1 MNIDRP
7 LSEIFVEE
15 GLISRNELMEILAKR
30 EDTRESVGDLL
41 VRLKKITEKQNLAA
55 VGLQMGVPFID
66 LAKIDLEFDQAKI
79 ISHSVA
85 VRLLAVPIEVTD
97 VSATVAMVDPL
108 DLTALDELANI
119 TGRDIDPLLAT
130 ETDVRDAIFRTFGAY
145 DDLGEI
151 VGEAV
156 RGVDTDSVTLQ
167 AQDEEDQGSTNVV
180 ELREVGEGAPV
191 VKLVNAVLIR
201 AIAMRSSDI
210 HIEPQQRRVRVRVRI
225 DGLLQ
230 EVMVVPKDLQMPLTS
245 RIKLMAGLD
254 IAERRAPQDGRCTL
268 VAPQGEFDF
277 RVSTYPSV
285 FGETI
290 VIRILDKNAAMIDI
304 NKLGM
309 HQSGYRTLLN
319 RLQEPQ
325 GMILVT
331 GPTGSGKTTT
341 LYAGLHYLNA
351 IYRNIITIEDP
362 VEYQLDGIT
371 QANVNPR
378 AGITFAT
385 GLRSML
391 RQDPDV
397 ILVGEIRD
405 QETASIATEAALTGH
420 LVLSSL
426 HANDASSA
434 LTRLVDMGIEPFLLG
449 GSVSCSVAQRLVR
462 VNCPKC
468 LEEYKP
474 DPENI
479 RRLGLDPA
487 ATYVRGKGCENCSK
501 TGYRGRMGVYEV
513 LEMTSE
519 IRRMILAGKNASEI
533 QQTAI
538 NNGMLTLRQDA
549 SDKVLEG
556 RTTIEEV
563 VRVTAEQG

>member
-7 LSEIFVEE
+7 LSEIFVDE
-15 GLISRNELMEILAKR
+15 GLISRSELLEILAKR

-41 VRLKKITEKQNLAA
+41 VRLKKITEKQKLAA
-55 VGLQMGVPFID
+55 VGLQMGVPFVD
-66 LAKIDLEFDQAKI
+66 LAKTDLDFDQAKI
-79 ISHSVA
+79 IPHSVA

-97 VSATVAMVDPL
+97 VSATMAMVDPL
-108 DLTALDELANI
+108 DLTALDELSNL

-167 AQDEEDQGSTNVV
+167 AQEDEDSGTTNIV

-210 HIEPQQRRVRVRVRI
+210 HIEPHQRRVRVRVRI

-309 HQSGYRTLLN
+309 HRSGFKALTAK
-319 RLQEPQ
+319 LQEPQ

-426 HANDASSA
+426 HANDAASA
-434 LTRLVDMGIEPFLLG
+434 ITRLVDMGIEPFLLG

-479 RRLGLDPA
+479 RRLGLDPS
-487 ATYVRGKGCENCSK
+487 ATFVRGKGCEHCSK

-519 IRRMILAGKNASEI
+519 IRRMILAAKNASEI
-533 QQTAI
+533 QQMAI

>member
-1 MNIDRP
+1 M
-7 LSEIFVEE
+7 
-15 GLISRNELMEILAKR
+15 
-30 EDTRESVGDLL
+30 
-41 VRLKKITEKQNLAA
+41 
-55 VGLQMGVPFID
+55 
-66 LAKIDLEFDQAKI
+66 
-79 ISHSVA
+79 
-85 VRLLAVPIEVTD
+85 
-97 VSATVAMVDPL
+97 AMVDPL
-108 DLTALDELANI
+108 DLTALDELSNL

-151 VGEAV
+151 VGDAV
-156 RGVDTDSVTLQ
+156 RGIDTDSVTLQ
-167 AQDEEDQGSTNVV
+167 AQEDEDSGSATVV

-210 HIEPQQRRVRVRVRI
+210 HIEPHQRRVRIRVRI

-268 VAPQGEFDF
+268 LAPQGEFDF

-309 HQSGYRTLLN
+309 HPSGFKALTTK
-319 RLQEPQ
+319 LQEPQ

-341 LYAGLHYLNA
+341 LYAGLHHLNA

-426 HANDASSA
+426 HANDAASA
-434 LTRLVDMGIEPFLLG
+434 ITRLVDMGIEPFLLG

-468 LEEYKP
+468 LEQYNP

-487 ATYVRGKGCENCSK
+487 ALFVRGKGCEHCSN

-519 IRRMILAGKNASEI
+519 LRRMILAGKNASEI

-538 NNGMLTLRQDA
+538 NSGMLTLRQDA

-556 RTTIEEV
+556 KTTIEEV

>member
-15 GLISRNELMEILAKR
+15 GLISRTELMEILAKR

-41 VRLKKITEKQNLAA
+41 VRLKRISEKQNLAA

-66 LAKIDLEFDQAKI
+66 LAKTDLDFDHAKVI
-79 ISHSVA
+79 PHSVA

-97 VSATVAMVDPL
+97 VSATMAMVDPL
-108 DLTALDELANI
+108 DLTALDELSNL

-151 VGEAV
+151 VGDAV
-156 RGVDTDSVTLQ
+156 RGIETDSVTLQ
-167 AQDEEDQGSTNVV
+167 AQEDEDSGSATVV

-210 HIEPQQRRVRVRVRI
+210 HIEPHQRRVRIRVRI

-268 VAPQGEFDF
+268 LAPQGEFDF

-309 HQSGYRTLLN
+309 HPSGFKALTTK
-319 RLQEPQ
+319 LQEPQ

-341 LYAGLHYLNA
+341 LYAGLHHLNA

-426 HANDASSA
+426 HANDAASA
-434 LTRLVDMGIEPFLLG
+434 ITRLVDMGIEPFLLG

-487 ATYVRGKGCENCSK
+487 ALFVRGKGCEHCSN

-519 IRRMILAGKNASEI
+519 LRRMILAGKNASEI

-538 NNGMLTLRQDA
+538 NSGMLTLRQDA

-556 RTTIEEV
+556 KTTIEEV

>member
-15 GLISRNELMEILAKR
+15 GLISRTELMEILAKR

-41 VRLKKITEKQNLAA
+41 VRLKRISEKQNLAA

-66 LAKIDLEFDQAKI
+66 LAKTDLDFDHAKVI
-79 ISHSVA
+79 PHSVA

-97 VSATVAMVDPL
+97 VSATMAMVDPL
-108 DLTALDELANI
+108 DLTALDELSNL

-151 VGEAV
+151 VGDAV
-156 RGVDTDSVTLQ
+156 RGIDTDSVTLQ
-167 AQDEEDQGSTNVV
+167 AQEDEDSGSATVV

-210 HIEPQQRRVRVRVRI
+210 HIEPHQRRVRIRVRI

-268 VAPQGEFDF
+268 LAPQGEFDF

-309 HQSGYRTLLN
+309 HPSGFKALTTK
-319 RLQEPQ
+319 LQEPQ

-341 LYAGLHYLNA
+341 LYAGLHHLNA

-426 HANDASSA
+426 HANDAASA
-434 LTRLVDMGIEPFLLG
+434 ITRLVDMGIEPFLLG

-468 LEEYKP
+468 LEQYKP

-487 ATYVRGKGCENCSK
+487 ALFVRGKGCEHCSN

-519 IRRMILAGKNASEI
+519 LRRMILAGKNASEI

-538 NNGMLTLRQDA
+538 NSGMLTLRQDA

-556 RTTIEEV
+556 KTTIEEV

>member
-1 MNIDRP
+1 
-7 LSEIFVEE
+7 
-15 GLISRNELMEILAKR
+15 
-30 EDTRESVGDLL
+30 
-41 VRLKKITEKQNLAA
+41 
-55 VGLQMGVPFID
+55 
-66 LAKIDLEFDQAKI
+66 
-79 ISHSVA
+79 
-85 VRLLAVPIEVTD
+85 LLAVPIEVTD
-97 VSATVAMVDPL
+97 VSATMAMVDPL
-108 DLTALDELANI
+108 DLTALDELSNL

-151 VGEAV
+151 VGDAV
-156 RGVDTDSVTLQ
+156 RGIDTDSVTLQ
-167 AQDEEDQGSTNVV
+167 AQEDEDSGSATVV

-210 HIEPQQRRVRVRVRI
+210 HIEPHQRRVRIRVRI

-268 VAPQGEFDF
+268 LAPQGEFDF

-309 HQSGYRTLLN
+309 HPSGFKALTTK
-319 RLQEPQ
+319 LQEPQ

-341 LYAGLHYLNA
+341 LYAGLHHLNA

-426 HANDASSA
+426 HANDAASA
-434 LTRLVDMGIEPFLLG
+434 ITRLVDMGIEPFLLG

-468 LEEYKP
+468 LEQYKP

-487 ATYVRGKGCENCSK
+487 ALFVRGKGCEHCSN

-519 IRRMILAGKNASEI
+519 LRRMILAGKNASEI

-538 NNGMLTLRQDA
+538 NSGMLTLRQDA

-556 RTTIEEV
+556 KTTIEEV